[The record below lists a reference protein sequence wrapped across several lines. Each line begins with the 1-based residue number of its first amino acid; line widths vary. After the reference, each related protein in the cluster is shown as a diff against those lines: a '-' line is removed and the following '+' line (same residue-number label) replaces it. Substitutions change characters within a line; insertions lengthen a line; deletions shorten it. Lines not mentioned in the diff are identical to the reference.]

1 MIDLDGVQAHVL
13 VRCLERFREAA
24 ERELGEVLAR
34 ELRGF
39 RPQEVRELFD
49 ELDVMTRQLAVRP
62 NLHTHAPSDP
72 WPNTSVHE
80 VHARM
85 LKRIVVAQRRAL
97 AQEID
102 GPRQLTTHREAIL
115 WLERELK
122 VLDQLIEAPWF
133 VETRPA
139 RIPRLTDFLSIRH
152 AEALRTPEA
161 LPVAPV
167 DDKFRILGAA
177 SACLPEL
184 ARLRVRCELR
194 ELAIAVVY
202 LDIDDFKGFNSR
214 YGETRVDRDLLP
226 PFMQLLEAHAF
237 MRGRAYRMGGDE
249 FVVVVPNAD
258 RDAGGAFVR
267 RFANALRELR
277 CPGVDPRPTVS
288 AGVVELAPDSFLTER
303 EVLARAD
310 RAKAFAKS
318 NGKRRVAGYEG
329 ELMREQDLRVLDQP
343 SI

>member
-13 VRCLERFREAA
+13 VRCLERFREGCQ
-24 ERELGEVLAR
+24 RELGEVLAR

-39 RPQEVRELFD
+39 KPQEVRELFD
-49 ELDVMTRQLAVRP
+49 ELDVITRQLAVRP
-62 NLHTHAPSDP
+62 NLLTHAPSDP

-85 LKRIVVAQRRAL
+85 LKRIVISQRRAL

-102 GPRQLTTHREAIL
+102 GPRQMTTHREAIQ
-115 WLERELK
+115 WLERELR
-122 VLDQLIEAPWF
+122 VLDQILEAPWF
-133 VETRPA
+133 LETRPA

-152 AEALRTPEA
+152 AEALRIAEEPAT
-161 LPVAPV
+161 LRV
-167 DDKFRILGAA
+167 DDKFRILAAA

-184 ARLRVRCELR
+184 AQLRARCELR
-194 ELAIAVVY
+194 ELSIAVVY

-258 RDAGGAFVR
+258 RQAGTAFVR
-267 RFANALRELR
+267 SFAHALRELR
-277 CPGVDPRPTVS
+277 CPGIDPRPTVS
-288 AGVVELAPDSFLTER
+288 AGIVEVAPDSFLTER

-310 RAKAFAKS
+310 RAKAFAKQE
-318 NGKRRVAGYEG
+318 GKHRVAGYEG
-329 ELMREQDLRVLDQP
+329 ELMRELDLRVL
-343 SI
+343 